1 MRRQVA
7 PGTPCAR
14 ALAWAAWVALFALTC
29 ACRRDAVT
37 PIASAQLFPDAGA
50 APTAGAAEAP
60 TALARAE
67 NVAEVE
73 PNDSAAEAQPIA
85 ANAIVEGALVKG
97 AGAKPAAAKGR
108 AKGSVVID
116 EDWYRLPAVQP
127 GQLAQIDLRS
137 APPCAELELYDDTGH
152 TLVRRAKPWKAV
164 RPVLPSIGAEAHAS
178 LVRVVCRAKAGAE
191 AEALAGG
198 AYRLAVWSRAVLPSE
213 EVEPNDK
220 VAAATQVIA
229 LGSTLQATLAPLED
243 TDAFVLD
250 LKTAGAGEC
259 LQVSVAAV
267 PDVEMEVAL
276 YDPVT
281 LQAVLKRQPGRG
293 QGALIPNLDVRRVGD
308 HPIVSIRA
316 VSGNQPDAA
325 YVVGVQTYLPAGCLH
340 QIDCPNLMPT
350 EREPNDEPAH
360 AMPVVPGVAVTGF
373 LDAPGDIDWLGI
385 QGKPGQV
392 AVLRLSGPAAWK
404 VALTVQ
410 GGAELSAAAAGQ
422 PLLAGGL
429 VLGAAGLVVGVHG
442 QKDASSL
449 TEPWRLDIALYDFND
464 YETSTSQPGVQADP
478 WSPAHA
484 LVRRPLSADF
494 AQGGWSR
501 HGMLGA
507 PREVDAYGLDLRA
520 RTAPIGLSIDCGG
533 DGALGL
539 TCTVLAE
546 DGRELLVVPA
556 DLNGATP
563 GHRSALLVPGRY
575 RIVVQ
580 APAGRASAQP
590 YAIVLREQAD
600 VQGLPLGA
608 TPVDDP
614 AQTR

>member
-7 PGTPCAR
+7 PGSAR
-14 ALAWAAWVALFALTC
+14 AKAAAWAAWAVLFAL
-29 ACRRDAVT
+29 ASGCRRDAVT
-37 PIASAQLFPDAGA
+37 PIASAQLFPDTSSAPA
-50 APTAGAAEAP
+50 AVAAAAP

-85 ANAIVEGALVKG
+85 ANAIVEGSLVKG
-97 AGAKPAAAKGR
+97 AAAKPAPGKGR
-108 AKGSVVID
+108 AKGNVVID

-152 TLVRRAKPWKAV
+152 TLVRRARPWKAV
-164 RPVLPSIGAEAHAS
+164 RPVLPAIGAEAHAS
-178 LVRVVCRAKAGAE
+178 LVRVVCRAKAGTE
-191 AEALAGG
+191 AEAGG
-198 AYRLAVWSRAVLPSE
+198 AYRVAVWSRAILPGE

-220 VAAATQVIA
+220 VAAVTQIIA
-229 LGSTLQATLAPLED
+229 LGATLQATLAPLDD
-243 TDAFVLD
+243 TDAFGLD
-250 LKTAGAGEC
+250 LKTAAAGEC

-281 LQAVLKRQPGRG
+281 LQPVLKRQPGRG
-293 QGALIPNLDVRRVGD
+293 QGVLVPNLDVRRVGD
-308 HPIVSIRA
+308 HPVVSVRA

-325 YVVGVQTYLPAGCLH
+325 YVVGVQTFLPAGCLH
-340 QIDCPNLMPT
+340 QIDCPNLIPT

-360 AMPVVPGVAVTGF
+360 AMPVVPGIAVSGF
-373 LDAPGDIDWLGI
+373 LDTPGDVDWLGI
-385 QGKPGQV
+385 QGKAGQI
-392 AVLRLSGPAAWK
+392 AVLRLVGPAAWK

-410 GGAELSAAAAGQ
+410 GGAELSAAAPGQ

-429 VLGAAGLVVGVHG
+429 ALGAAGLVVGVHA

-449 TEPWRLDIALYDFND
+449 TEPWRLDVQLYDFND
-464 YETSTSQPGVQADP
+464 YEAPLTQPGVQIDP
-478 WSPAHA
+478 WSPAHV
-484 LVRRPLSADF
+484 LVRRPVSAEF

-507 PREVDAYGLDLRA
+507 PREVDAYGLDLRT
-520 RTAPIGLSIDCGG
+520 RTAPIGVAIDCGG

-539 TCTVLAE
+539 TCAVLAE

-563 GHRSALLVPGRY
+563 GHRTALLVPGRY

-580 APAGRASAQP
+580 APPGRASVLP
-590 YAIVLREQAD
+590 YGIVLREQAD

-608 TPVDDP
+608 TPVEDP
-614 AQTR
+614 AQAL